1 MKIITHITI
10 TRETE
15 LEDGSVVGEE
25 NIDIEA
31 SYYAGCD
38 ATYWNPADHPEV
50 EILSASISGEE
61 VELTAEEEERI
72 VERILN
78 DPPDLNYGD
87 Y

>member
-31 SYYAGCD
+31 SYYTGCD
-38 ATYWNPADHPEV
+38 ATYWNPADYPEV

-61 VELTAEEEERI
+61 VELTTEEEERI

-78 DPPDLNYGD
+78 DPPDLNYDD